1 MEQRGRNH
9 NYGESR
15 TNGNKKGVKR
25 KRKQN
30 NQIQWIKRM
39 KEIKIHTSPITNRG
53 EDTTTYGEA
62 TEWLQPGT
70 PKGDLYLE
78 LMGILNKSDTNTS
91 FRKTNKRPIG
101 FKLPKKK

>member
-1 MEQRGRNH
+1 MYNNRENQNQRKLNQ
-9 NYGESR
+9 
-15 TNGNKKGVKR
+15 KGVKR
-25 KRKQN
+25 KRKDN

-39 KEIKIHTSPITNRG
+39 KEIKIHTSPITARG

-78 LMGILNKSDTNTS
+78 LMGMKNKSDS
-91 FRKTNKRPIG
+91 FHKISSKRTIG